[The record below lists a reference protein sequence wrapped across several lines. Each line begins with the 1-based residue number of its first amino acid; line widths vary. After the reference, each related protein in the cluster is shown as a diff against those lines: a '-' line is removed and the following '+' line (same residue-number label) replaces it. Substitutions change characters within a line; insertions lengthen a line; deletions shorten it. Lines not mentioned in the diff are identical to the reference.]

1 MTAVGS
7 YGARAGAA
15 VSRDAPA
22 ASTRS
27 RLPFGICA
35 VLLIGSICAVT
46 AEQHQAVT
54 AAVPIEFSIPAQ
66 QLASALQAYGERTGV
81 QVLYESNS
89 ATGRTSTSVE
99 GTLTPEDALNLLL
112 KGSDLKVQY
121 IRPDAITLAS
131 RSARP
136 DRPPT
141 SPLPTADLSLGTLRV
156 RANSDGND
164 TGALRDYS
172 ESLQFDIQKALQ
184 KNIGPRGGSYQLVV
198 DLWID
203 PSRTIQ
209 RTQLLRSTGDQ
220 KRDAAVTAALQ
231 GLTVSRMTP
240 ATASQPVRI
249 AIRVKS
255 FQ

>member
-15 VSRDAPA
+15 IGVDSPG
-22 ASTRS
+22 ASARP
-27 RLPFGICA
+27 RHLFWICA
-35 VLLIGSICAVT
+35 ALLIGSICAVAAQQRET
-46 AEQHQAVT
+46 VT
-54 AAVPIEFSIPAQ
+54 ASAPIEFNIPAQ
-66 QLASALQAYGERTGV
+66 QLAGALQAYGERTGV

-89 ATGRTSTSVE
+89 ATGRKSTSVE
-99 GTLTPEDALNLLL
+99 GSLTPEDALNLLL
-112 KGSDLKVQY
+112 TGTDLKVRY

-131 RSARP
+131 RSARA
-136 DRPPT
+136 DRPPPT
-141 SPLPTADLSLGTLRV
+141 PLATADLSLGTLQV
-156 RANSDGND
+156 RATSDGND
-164 TGALRDYS
+164 TGVLRDYS
-172 ESLQFDIQKALQ
+172 ESLQLDIQKALQ

-203 PSRTIQ
+203 PARTIQ

-220 KRDAAVTAALQ
+220 RRDAAVTAALQ
-231 GLTVSRMTP
+231 GLTVSRTTP
-240 ATASQPVRI
+240 ANASQPVRI

>member
-7 YGARAGAA
+7 HGARAGAPGA
-15 VSRDAPA
+15 SATSRY
-22 ASTRS
+22 
-27 RLPFGICA
+27 LFGICA
-35 VLLIGSICAVT
+35 ALLIGGICAV
-46 AEQHQAVT
+46 
-54 AAVPIEFSIPAQ
+54 AAQQRDTVAASAAIEFNIPAQ

-89 ATGRTSTSVE
+89 ATGRKSTSVE
-99 GTLTPEDALNLLL
+99 GRLTPEDALNMLLT
-112 KGSDLKVQY
+112 GTDLKVQY

-131 RSARP
+131 RGARA
-136 DRPPT
+136 DHPPA
-141 SPLPTADLSLGTLRV
+141 SPLATADLSLGTMQV
-156 RANSDGND
+156 RATSDGNGS
-164 TGALRDYS
+164 GALRDYS
-172 ESLQFDIQKALQ
+172 ESLQLDLQKALQ
-184 KNIGPRGGSYQLVV
+184 KNIGSRGGSYQLVV

-220 KRDAAVTAALQ
+220 NRDAAVTAALQ
-231 GLTVSRMTP
+231 GLTVSRTTP
-240 ATASQPVRI
+240 ANASQPVRI

>member
-7 YGARAGAA
+7 HGARAGAA
-15 VSRDAPA
+15 IGADAPG
-22 ASTRS
+22 ASATLRY
-27 RLPFGICA
+27 LFGICA
-35 VLLIGSICAVT
+35 ALLIGSICAV
-46 AEQHQAVT
+46 
-54 AAVPIEFSIPAQ
+54 AAQQRDTVAASAAIEFNIPAQ

-81 QVLYESNS
+81 QMLYESNS
-89 ATGRTSTSVE
+89 ATGRKSTSVE
-99 GTLTPEDALNLLL
+99 GSLTPEDALNLLL
-112 KGSDLKVQY
+112 TGTDLKVQY

-131 RSARP
+131 RAVRA
-136 DRPPT
+136 DHPPA
-141 SPLPTADLSLGTLRV
+141 SPLATADLSLGTFQV
-156 RANSDGND
+156 RASSDGND

-172 ESLQFDIQKALQ
+172 ESLQLDLQKALQ
-184 KNIGPRGGSYQLVV
+184 KNIGSRGGSYQLIV

-231 GLTVSRMTP
+231 GLTVSRTTP
-240 ATASQPVRI
+240 ANASQPVRI

>member
-7 YGARAGAA
+7 YGAWAGA
-15 VSRDAPA
+15 VISGDAP
-22 ASTRS
+22 RS
-27 RLPFGICA
+27 SATSRHLFGICA
-35 VLLIGSICAVT
+35 ALLIGGICAV
-46 AEQHQAVT
+46 
-54 AAVPIEFSIPAQ
+54 AAQQREIVAASAPIEFNIPAQ

-89 ATGRTSTSVE
+89 ATGRTSTLVE
-99 GTLTPEDALNLLL
+99 GSLTPEDALNLLL

-131 RSARP
+131 RSARV
-136 DRPPT
+136 DRPPA
-141 SPLPTADLSLGTLRV
+141 SPLATADLSLGTLQV
-156 RANSDGND
+156 RATNDGSD

-184 KNIGPRGGSYQLVV
+184 KNIGSRGGSYQLVV

-203 PSRTIQ
+203 ASRTIQ
-209 RTQLLRSTGDQ
+209 RAQLFRPTGDQ
-220 KRDAAVTAALQ
+220 NRDAAVTAALQ
-231 GLTVSRMTP
+231 GLTVSRATP
-240 ATASQPVRI
+240 ANASLPVRI

-255 FQ
+255 LQ

>member
-7 YGARAGAA
+7 YARAGGAA
-15 VSRDAPA
+15 ISVDVPG
-22 ASTRS
+22 ASVRS
-27 RLPFGICA
+27 RHLFGICA
-35 VLLIGSICAVT
+35 ALLISSICAV
-46 AEQHQAVT
+46 
-54 AAVPIEFSIPAQ
+54 AAQQREIVAASAPIQFNIPAQ
-66 QLASALQAYGERTGV
+66 QLAGALQAYGERTGV

-89 ATGRTSTSVE
+89 ATGRKSTSVE
-99 GTLTPEDALNLLL
+99 GSLTPEDALNLLL
-112 KGSDLKVQY
+112 TGTDLKVQY

-131 RSARP
+131 RSVRA
-136 DRPPT
+136 DRPPA
-141 SPLPTADLSLGTLRV
+141 SPLATADLSLGTLQV
-156 RANSDGND
+156 RATSDSSD

-172 ESLQFDIQKALQ
+172 ESLQLDIQKALQ
-184 KNIGPRGGSYQLVV
+184 KNIGSRGGSYQLVV

-220 KRDAAVTAALQ
+220 RRDAAVTAALQ
-231 GLTVSRMTP
+231 GLTVSRTTP
-240 ATASQPVRI
+240 ANASQPVRI

>member
-15 VSRDAPA
+15 IGADARGA
-22 ASTRS
+22 TA
-27 RLPFGICA
+27 RLRHLFGICA
-35 VLLIGSICAVT
+35 TLLIGGICAV
-46 AEQHQAVT
+46 
-54 AAVPIEFSIPAQ
+54 AAQQREIVATSTPIDFNIPSQ

-89 ATGRTSTSVE
+89 ATGRKSAPVE
-99 GTLTPEDALNLLL
+99 GTLTPGEALNLHL
-112 KGSDLKVQY
+112 KGTDLKVQY

-131 RSARP
+131 RAARA
-136 DRPPT
+136 DHPPA
-141 SPLPTADLSLGTLRV
+141 SPLATADLSLGTLRV
-156 RANSDGND
+156 RATSDGND

-172 ESLQFDIQKALQ
+172 ESLQLDLQKALQ
-184 KNIGPRGGSYQLVV
+184 KNIGSRGGSYQLVV

-203 PSRTIQ
+203 SSRTIQ
-209 RTQLLRSTGDQ
+209 RTWLLRSTGDQ
-220 KRDAAVTAALQ
+220 SRDAAVTAALQ
-231 GLTVSRMTP
+231 GLTVSRTTP
-240 ATASQPVRI
+240 ANASQPVRI

>member
-1 MTAVGS
+1 MR
-7 YGARAGAA
+7 Y
-15 VSRDAPA
+15 
-22 ASTRS
+22 
-27 RLPFGICA
+27 LFGICA
-35 VLLIGSICAVT
+35 ALLIGGICAV
-46 AEQHQAVT
+46 
-54 AAVPIEFSIPAQ
+54 AAQQRDTVAASAAIEFNIPAQ

-89 ATGRTSTSVE
+89 ATGRKSTSVE
-99 GTLTPEDALNLLL
+99 GSLTPEDALNLLL
-112 KGSDLKVQY
+112 TGTDLKVQY

-131 RSARP
+131 RA
-136 DRPPT
+136 DRPPA
-141 SPLPTADLSLGTLRV
+141 SPLATADLSLGTLQV
-156 RANSDGND
+156 RASSDGND

-172 ESLQFDIQKALQ
+172 ESLQLDLQKALQ
-184 KNIGPRGGSYQLVV
+184 KNIGSRGGSYQLIV

-231 GLTVSRMTP
+231 GLTVSRTTP
-240 ATASQPVRI
+240 ANASQPVRI

>member
-15 VSRDAPA
+15 ISANAPG
-22 ASTRS
+22 ASATPRY
-27 RLPFGICA
+27 LFGICA
-35 VLLIGSICAVT
+35 ALLIGSICAV
-46 AEQHQAVT
+46 AAQQHETV
-54 AAVPIEFSIPAQ
+54 AASAPIAFNIPAQ
-66 QLASALQAYGERTGV
+66 QLAGALQAYGERTGV

-89 ATGRTSTSVE
+89 ATGRKSTSVE
-99 GTLTPEDALNLLL
+99 GSLTPEDALNLLL
-112 KGSDLKVQY
+112 TGTDLKVQY

-131 RSARP
+131 RSVRA
-136 DRPPT
+136 DRPPA
-141 SPLPTADLSLGTLRV
+141 SPLATADLSLGTLQV
-156 RANSDGND
+156 RASSDGND
-164 TGALRDYS
+164 AGALRDYS

-184 KNIGPRGGSYQLVV
+184 KNIGSRGGSYQLVV

-220 KRDAAVTAALQ
+220 NRDAAVTAALQ
-231 GLTVSRMTP
+231 GLTVSRTTP
-240 ATASQPVRI
+240 ANASQPVRI

>member
-15 VSRDAPA
+15 IDADAPG
-22 ASTRS
+22 ASATPRY
-27 RLPFGICA
+27 LFGICA
-35 VLLIGSICAVT
+35 ALLIGSICAVAAQQRGT
-46 AEQHQAVT
+46 VAVS
-54 AAVPIEFSIPAQ
+54 AAIEFNIPAQ

-89 ATGRTSTSVE
+89 AAGRKSTSVE
-99 GTLTPEDALNLLL
+99 GSLTPEDALNVLLT
-112 KGSDLKVQY
+112 GTDLKVQY

-131 RSARP
+131 RSIRD
-136 DRPPT
+136 DRPPA
-141 SPLPTADLSLGTLRV
+141 SPLATADLSLGTLQV
-156 RANSDGND
+156 RATGDGND
-164 TGALRDYS
+164 TSALRDYS
-172 ESLQFDIQKALQ
+172 ESLQLDIQRALQ
-184 KNIGPRGGSYQLVV
+184 KNIGSRGGSYQLVV

-220 KRDAAVTAALQ
+220 NRDAAVTAALQ
-231 GLTVSRMTP
+231 GLTVSRTTP
-240 ATASQPVRI
+240 ANASQPVRI

>member
-7 YGARAGAA
+7 YGAGGGAA
-15 VSRDAPA
+15 VGVDAPG
-22 ASTRS
+22 ASAGS
-27 RLPFGICA
+27 RYLFGICA
-35 VLLIGSICAVT
+35 ALLIGGVCAV
-46 AEQHQAVT
+46 
-54 AAVPIEFSIPAQ
+54 AAQQREIVAASTPIEFNIPAQ
-66 QLASALQAYGERTGV
+66 QLAGALQAYGERTGV

-89 ATGRTSTSVE
+89 ATGRKSAPVE
-99 GTLTPEDALNLLL
+99 GTLTPEEALNLLL
-112 KGSDLKVQY
+112 KGTDLKVQY

-131 RSARP
+131 RSARA
-136 DRPPT
+136 DRPPA
-141 SPLPTADLSLGTLRV
+141 SPLLTADLSLGTLQV
-156 RANSDGND
+156 RASNDGND

-172 ESLQFDIQKALQ
+172 ESLQLDIQKALQ
-184 KNIGPRGGSYQLVV
+184 KNIGSRGGSYQLVV

-220 KRDAAVTAALQ
+220 HRDAAVTAALQ
-231 GLTVSRMTP
+231 GLTVSRTTP
-240 ATASQPVRI
+240 TNASQPVRI